1 MKKNLRNI
9 ILSMFFVLTL
19 ILLLSSNI
27 LQTGTSVD
35 AYETTCPPSMSDH
48 QCLDYL
54 QKQAELISKDQNNLR
69 QNISNEKYQQLTLN
83 QRISYLNSQIAATE
97 AKISSLEVEIET
109 KNVEIRILSKEID
122 EVKNRVSTVSQEIER
137 LQNSVDTRV
146 SLSYKYSFIT
156 PVEIFLET
164 KNFDTLLRKIKYI
177 GETRKKDKSVL
188 SEMFSKSEV
197 LKVEEKILEEKQAEV
212 VKKRA
217 EIEDEKSQIFDEKEN
232 LNSQKNEQAN
242 LLAISRQNESE
253 HQANL
258 AVLKKQSDVV
268 TTQISQLIFNLFQS
282 GQLPA
287 NTPVK
292 KGDIVGFQGHTGLA
306 YGSHLHFEL
315 RQNGVVINP
324 YSTGHFSWPNGSAS
338 SRFPLDGATITQFP
352 HYNNS
357 AIDMVSLTQGNQS
370 GDKYWTGGVNCSY
383 GSVPP
388 GYYNLRGEGAPLRAI
403 RDGKVS
409 NVFTDVCGG
418 KAVIVNYGGGLT
430 ALYLHLR

>member
-1 MKKNLRNI
+1 MKRSLLLI
-9 ILSMFFVLTL
+9 ILLFALFGSYLF
-19 ILLLSSNI
+19 LSTRGNLVSKAE
-27 LQTGTSVD
+27 
-35 AYETTCPPSMSDH
+35 AYETSCPPSMTDQ
-48 QCLDYL
+48 QCLNFL
-54 QKQAELISKDQNNLR
+54 QDQASKISKDQANLNNS
-69 QNISNEKYQQLTLN
+69 ISNEKYQQLTLN
-83 QRISYLNSQIAATE
+83 QRIGYLNSQIAITE

-122 EVKNRVSTVSQEIER
+122 EVKNRVSTMSQEIER
-137 LQNSVDTRV
+137 LQNSVDTRI

-164 KNFDTLLRKIKYI
+164 QNFDTLLRKIKYI
-177 GETRKKDKSVL
+177 AETRKKDKEIL
-188 SEMFSKSEV
+188 SNMFGKSEA
-197 LKVEEKILEEKQAEV
+197 LRAEEKILEEKQNEV
-212 VKKRA
+212 LKKRQ
-217 EIEDEKSQIFDEKEN
+217 EIEEEKTQMFEEKEN
-232 LNSQKNEQAN
+232 LSAQKNEQAN

-253 HQANL
+253 YQASL
-258 AVLKKQSDVV
+258 ATLKKQGDVV
-268 TTQISQLIFNLFQS
+268 TAQITQLIFNLFQS

-292 KGDIVGFQGHTGLA
+292 KGDVIGFQGHTGLA

-315 RQNGVVINP
+315 RQGGTVINP
-324 YSTGHFSWPNGSAS
+324 YSTGHFTWPNGSGS
-338 SRFPLDGATITQFP
+338 SRFPLDGAVVTQFP

-357 AIDMVSLTQGNQS
+357 AIDMVSTTHGNQS
-370 GDKYWTGGVNCSY
+370 GDKYWTNGVTCSY

-403 RDGKVS
+403 RDGHVS

-418 KAVIVNYGGGLT
+418 RAVIVNYGGGLT